1 MKAMNATAVLPA
13 RLCGQPFSHA
23 QLNRIVQVFEA
34 HPNGHR
40 AELARQTCQRL
51 GWMDCRGRPKLMSAR
66 VALLR
71 LHRAGW
77 IELPPPRN
85 GNGNGGEWTAP
96 ASEDCSPSRARIE
109 QVDAFDLVPISPVRQ
124 SRQWNDLIARHH
136 YLGFSPMAG
145 AQLRYL
151 VSSPHGELGAVS
163 FGAAAWKVR
172 DRDQWIG
179 WSEDTR
185 IQQLHRVINNARF
198 LILPWV
204 RCPNLGSRI
213 LSRCARQVPEDFQQ
227 RYGYRPVLF
236 ETFVERDRFSGTVY
250 RASNWHCVGQTTG
263 RGKLDPT
270 HQAALPRK
278 TVWLYPLVKDWRRQL
293 GVPR

>member
-1 MKAMNATAVLPA
+1 MSATAVLPT

-23 QLNRIVQVFEA
+23 ELNRILELQNE
-34 HPNGHR
+34 HPGLNR
-40 AELARQTCQRL
+40 AQLARQTCQRL
-51 GWMDCRGRPKLMSAR
+51 GWLDGRGRWKLMSAR

-85 GNGNGGEWTAP
+85 GNGNGCHWAARQAEPLGSSQAP
-96 ASEDCSPSRARIE
+96 IERADTI
-109 QVDAFDLVPISPVRQ
+109 DLVPIDQESQ
-124 SRQWNDLIARHH
+124 SWRWNDMIARYH

-145 AQLRYL
+145 AQLRYQIT
-151 VSSPHGELGAVS
+151 SPQGELGAIS

-172 DRDQWIG
+172 DRDRWIG
-179 WSEDTR
+179 WSEQTR
-185 IQQLHRVINNARF
+185 VKRLPWVINNARF

-213 LSRCARQVPEDFQQ
+213 LSRCARQVPEDFQE

-236 ETFVERDRFSGTVY
+236 ETFVEKDRFSGTIY
-250 RASNWHCVGQTTG
+250 RASNWHCVGQTRG
-263 RGKLDPT
+263 RGKLDRT
-270 HQAALPRK
+270 HQRALPCK
-278 TVWLYPLVKDWRRQL
+278 TVWLYPLVRDWRQQL
-293 GVPR
+293 GVTR

>member
-1 MKAMNATAVLPA
+1 MDL
-13 RLCGQPFSHA
+13 RGQ
-23 QLNRIVQVFEA
+23 
-34 HPNGHR
+34 
-40 AELARQTCQRL
+40 
-51 GWMDCRGRPKLMSAR
+51 PKLMSAR

-77 IELPPPRN
+77 IKLPPPRN
-85 GNGNGGEWTAP
+85 SNGNGGAWIAP
-96 ASEDCSPSRARIE
+96 PDEGLSPSPTRIE
-109 QVDAFDLVPISPVRQ
+109 QVDAFDLVPIGSERQ
-124 SRQWNDLIARHH
+124 SRQWNDMIARHH

-151 VSSPHGELGAVS
+151 VSSPQGELGAIS
-163 FGAAAWKVR
+163 FGAAAWKIR

-179 WSEDTR
+179 WLEDTR
-185 IQQLHRVINNARF
+185 VRQLHRVINNARF

-263 RGKLDPT
+263 RGKCDRT
-270 HQAALPRK
+270 HQTALPRK
-278 TVWLYPLVKDWRRQL
+278 TVWLYPLRKDWRRHL
-293 GVPR
+293 GVTR